1 MIDNWTSAPVTAVN
15 AEAVDRASLAARLTA
30 RLRAAKFDRLIAVGV
45 PARDGSALAV
55 HYARLTSADERAAVA
70 RALRRAVRDARSGG
84 PLMSSRIPMHV
95 PNITAAAPLIEE
107 VARRVDSGPPVGA
120 RGMARLRELLAD
132 GSGPLYRF
140 GRGDLAGRLGA
151 ALAEL

>member
-70 RALRRAVRDARSGG
+70 RALRRAVRDATSGG

-95 PNITAAAPLIEE
+95 PNITAAAP
-107 VARRVDSGPPVGA
+107 
-120 RGMARLRELLAD
+120 
-132 GSGPLYRF
+132 
-140 GRGDLAGRLGA
+140 
-151 ALAEL
+151 

>member
-1 MIDNWTSAPVTAVN
+1 MTIDNATSSPAASRPSVQSS
-15 AEAVDRASLAARLTA
+15 ASLAARLTA

-45 PARDGSALAV
+45 TAPQGSPLAV
-55 HYARLTSADERAAVA
+55 HYVRLTSAAERASVA
-70 RALRRAVRDARSGG
+70 RSLRKAVRDARSGG
-84 PLMSSRIPMHV
+84 LLMSSRLPMHV
-95 PNITAAAPLIEE
+95 PNISAAEE
-107 VARRVDSGPPVGA
+107 MIDRVVRRLESPQPVGA

-140 GRGDLAGRLGA
+140 GRGDLTGRLGA